1 VRPEEQPPAGGGRHR
16 HRRRGFGPLGLA
28 LLVSVILG
36 GFGAGAAFL
45 PASLLGAPG
54 SAGDTAGGGA
64 GAAAPGPGELPGDA
78 RPALAGTPS
87 ADSGMAPGASTRP
100 SASPTATPRR
110 TPTKKSTPTVR
121 RSPSKSSTGST
132 GGSGAGGT
140 TQQQVID
147 IVNRERAAGGCGRVT
162 ANAKLTRASQL
173 HSEDQA
179 AHNTMSHDGS
189 DGSSPW
195 DRSKRAGYDN
205 AIGENVAA
213 GYRTASA
220 VMDGW
225 MNSPGHR
232 NNIMNCGAKA
242 IGVGV
247 ARSSGGTLYWTQM
260 FGSVA

>member
-1 VRPEEQPPAGGGRHR
+1 VRPEDRPSAGGGRHR
-16 HRRRGFGPLGLA
+16 RRGRGFGPLGLA
-28 LLVSVILG
+28 VLVSVILG

-45 PASLLGAPG
+45 PASLLGVPG

-64 GAAAPGPGELPGDA
+64 GAAAAGPADLPGGA
-78 RPALAGTPS
+78 RPDPAGTP
-87 ADSGMAPGASTRP
+87 AAGSGKAPGASTRP
-100 SASPTATPRR
+100 SAAPTATPRR
-110 TPTKKSTPTVR
+110 APTKKATPTVR
-121 RSPSKSSTGST
+121 RSPSRSPS
-132 GGSGAGGT
+132 GGAAGGT

-147 IVNRERAAGGCGRVT
+147 IVNRERAAGGCGPVT
-162 ANAKLTRASQL
+162 ANPRLTSAAQL
-173 HSEDQA
+173 HSADQA
-179 AHNTMSHDGS
+179 AHNRMSHDGS

-195 DRSKRAGYDN
+195 QRAERAGYDN

-213 GYRTASA
+213 GYGSAAA

-232 NNIMNCGAKA
+232 NNIMNCDAEA

-247 ARSSGGTLYWTQM
+247 ASSSGGTLYWTQM